1 MPHDRQTV
9 FPYLVYADAPAA
21 IDFLCRAFGFEERT
35 RHPMPDGRV
44 GHAELSLEDGV
55 VMLASVYPEMGF
67 ASPQD
72 LSGSHAQLYWV
83 VADVDAHFERARD
96 GGAVIAAEP
105 VDEHGSRMYRALDP
119 EGHRWLF
126 ATPIGDAATR

>member
-1 MPHDRQTV
+1 MSHERQTA

-21 IDFLCRAFGFEERT
+21 IEFLGRAFGFEERS
-35 RHPMPDGRV
+35 RHAMPDGRV
-44 GHAELSLEDGV
+44 GHAELALEGGV
-55 VMLASVYPEMGF
+55 LMLASVWKEMGF

-72 LSGSHAQLYWV
+72 LPGTHAQVYWV
-83 VADVDAHFERARD
+83 VEDVDAHFERARA

-105 VDEHGSRMYRALDP
+105 VEEHGSRMYRALDP

-126 ATPIGDAATR
+126 ATPIGDPPGR